1 MKSIFTLFFLLFSV
15 ELFSQKDCVYSSD
28 VKDSIGTYKAT
39 KDYLMHERYFGNK
52 KTAIYFS
59 LINADGLP
67 SLSVQIIQK
76 DTEFIMAKCFDK
88 NSKIYLQ
95 LANGKIF
102 TLLGMDQETC
112 GTFLRKESEN
122 IRILTAYFLF
132 MKDNYEELK
141 KSPISLL
148 RIKFSGET
156 EDFVLK
162 SELTSEL
169 DKETYY
175 PENYFINFLK
185 CAE

>member
-1 MKSIFTLFFLLFSV
+1 V
-15 ELFSQKDCVYSSD
+15 ALFSQKDCVYSSD

-52 KTAIYFS
+52 KKAIYFS

-76 DTEFIMAKCFDK
+76 DSEFIMAKCFDK

-102 TLLGMDQETC
+102 TLLGMEQETC

-185 CAE
+185 CVE